1 MLLYNI
7 VNHLLKEGG
16 SRGMIKGTKG
26 YLYLLKIII
35 STILFSSAIYF
46 ENAQQQRLSILV
58 SVFILYLVIGCIRCF
73 IKSDINFYY
82 LSFLIDII
90 LVYFLEYNSRLLI
103 NYFFHSFYIIILLE
117 AAISLSFRKGIA
129 IGVIT
134 VLVSLIK
141 YGYLIYYKFNFSN
154 VSQLAFFLMINI
166 LILVV
171 AGFAQRNNEEKER
184 KDILYREL
192 LDTHKQLKQYVDEV
206 NRLNVVEERNRI
218 ARDIH
223 DTLGHN
229 MTALIMQLQMAEHL
243 IKEDIPR
250 AEELLANA
258 AKTAKNS
265 MTGIREVVETLRG
278 AESPIPSEAI
288 GSMIKEFS
296 EKTGV
301 TIKFQIIEESTTQ
314 VTTANLALYRI
325 IQEALTNA
333 IRHGKATE
341 ISVSLNYTVDSIGFQ
356 VTDNGIG
363 ADVVKEGY
371 GLKGIRERV
380 KAFGGTIEFGSIN
393 GFYIQGILYSEEKND

>member
-1 MLLYNI
+1 
-7 VNHLLKEGG
+7 
-16 SRGMIKGTKG
+16 MIKGTKG